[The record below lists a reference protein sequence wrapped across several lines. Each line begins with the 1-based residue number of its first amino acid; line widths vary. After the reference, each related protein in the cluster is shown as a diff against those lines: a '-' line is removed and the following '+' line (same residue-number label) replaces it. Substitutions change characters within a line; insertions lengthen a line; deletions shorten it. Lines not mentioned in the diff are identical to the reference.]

1 MAPKKSLKRSLGMW
15 AIVGLGLGYMTP
27 TVVFDTFGIVSIETG
42 GLVPLAYL
50 VAMVVMFFTA
60 LSYGKMVG
68 VFPAAGSAYTYTR
81 ETMHPGLGF
90 VVGWAALL
98 DYLLLPVVNAL
109 LIRIYMEALFP
120 EAPGWI
126 WVVLYV
132 ALITGINLRSM
143 TSTSK
148 VTSLLVV
155 FEIALIVA
163 FIVLATIQLGNG
175 MGQGTVFSTAPLFN
189 ESMEAAAVLTGATV
203 VCFSFIGF
211 DAITMYTEEAK
222 DQKTMPR
229 AILLTLGIGGG
240 IFFLAAWFGQSIFPT
255 VDHFQVTD
263 DTLPEMALYVGGQ
276 VFQLLFLAGAFA
288 ATIASGLASHASVS
302 RLLFVMG
309 RNGVLRPA
317 KLFSYVH
324 PEFRTPVFTV
334 VLVGVVSLLAI
345 TPSLELVASMINF
358 GALIA
363 FTFVNFSVIA
373 HFVVRK
379 KRYRTTKDIFGYL
392 VLPLIGAG
400 MTGVLWFFLHLDA
413 LVFGLAWTV
422 IGVVYLAVLTKGFR
436 KNVSSFVLEEEPGS
450 IDDEHLP
457 DGTAPALA
465 GAAVGTPSGRNPKR
479 TAPTNFQDKE

>member
-27 TVVFDTFGIVSIETG
+27 TVVFDTFGIVSTETG
-42 GLVPLAYL
+42 GLVPMAYL
-50 VAMVVMFFTA
+50 VATVVMFFTA
-60 LSYGKMVG
+60 LSYGKMVA

-120 EAPGWI
+120 DVPGWI

-148 VTSLLVV
+148 VTSTLVV

-163 FIVLATIQLGNG
+163 FVVLAAIQLSNG
-175 MGQGTVFSTAPLFN
+175 MGQGTIFSTAPLFN
-189 ESMEAAAVLTGATV
+189 DGIKAAAILTGATV

-222 DQKTMPR
+222 DPKTMPR

-240 IFFLAAWFGQSIFPT
+240 IFFLAAWFGQSVFPT
-255 VDHFQVTD
+255 VDQFLVTD

-276 VFQLLFLAGAFA
+276 IFQLLFLAGAFA
-288 ATIASGLASHASVS
+288 ATIASGLSSHASVS

-317 KLFSYVH
+317 KLFAYVH
-324 PEFRTPVFTV
+324 PTFRTPVFTV
-334 VLVGVVSLLAI
+334 GVVGVVSLLAI

-363 FTFVNFSVIA
+363 FTFVNLSVIA
-373 HFVVRK
+373 YFVVRK
-379 KRYRTTKDIFGYL
+379 KRYRTPRDVFHYL

-400 MTGVLWFFLHLDA
+400 MTGVLWAFLHPEA
-413 LVFGLAWTV
+413 LTFGLIWTAA
-422 IGVVYLAVLTKGFR
+422 GVVYLALLTKGFR
-436 KNVSSFVLEEEPGS
+436 LKVADFVLEEAPADIDVNAD
-450 IDDEHLP
+450 IDDGVHPNRGTPVLA
-457 DGTAPALA
+457 GTAPTH
-465 GAAVGTPSGRNPKR
+465 VH
-479 TAPTNFQDKE
+479 DKE